1 MTAAARTATKK
12 RGLGR
17 GLDALLQAA
26 ADPSS
31 AEVRRLPVEALTPN
45 ENQPR
50 RDFDEASLAELSA
63 SIKSQGLVQP
73 IVVTPRPGGQYLIV
87 AGERRWRASKL
98 AGLESVPVVELAVSD
113 DRHLLELAL
122 VENLQRED
130 LNPIEEAQAYR
141 SLSDDFGLSQG
152 QLAERVGKARST
164 VANSLRLLNLP
175 EAVLTHLRNGELTA
189 GQARPLLGLDSA
201 SAQIAMARRAVAEG
215 WTARELERR
224 SSKPETERSK
234 PTQPPRD
241 VHDAAA
247 EEAMT
252 RRLQTKVV
260 LRRRSGGKGEIRIHF
275 HSEEE
280 LMRLYDLLMAR
291 ESS

>member
-1 MTAAARTATKK
+1 MTAVRAAAKK

-17 GLDALLQAA
+17 GLDALLQGPTDSA
-26 ADPSS
+26 SS
-31 AEVRRLPVEALTPN
+31 EVRRLPVEALTPN

-50 RDFDEASLAELSA
+50 RDFDEDSLAELSA
-63 SIKSQGLVQP
+63 SIRSQGLVQP
-73 IVVTPRPGGQYLIV
+73 IVVNRRPGGQYLIV

-98 AGLESVPVVELAVSD
+98 AGLEFVPVVELSVSD

-130 LNPIEEAQAYR
+130 LNPVEEALAYR
-141 SLSDDFGLSQG
+141 TLSDDFGLSQS
-152 QLAERVGKARST
+152 QLSDRVGKARST
-164 VANSLRLLNLP
+164 VANALRLLNLP
-175 EAVLTHLRNGELTA
+175 EAVLDHLRRGELTA
-189 GQARPLLGLDSA
+189 GQARPLLALEGA
-201 SAQIAMARRAVAEG
+201 SAQVAMARRAVAEG

-224 SSKPETERSK
+224 TSEPEADRPKPS
-234 PTQPPRD
+234 QVPRD
-241 VHDAAA
+241 VHDTAA

-252 RRLQTKVV
+252 RRLQTRVA
-260 LRRRSGGKGEIRIHF
+260 LRRRTQGRGEIRIHF

-291 ESS
+291 DPA

>member
-1 MTAAARTATKK
+1 MTAVTRATTRK

-17 GLDALLQAA
+17 GLDALLQSPKESAS
-26 ADPSS
+26 AD
-31 AEVRRLPVEALTPN
+31 VRRLPIEALTPN

-50 RDFDEASLAELSA
+50 RDFDQESLIELSA

-73 IVVTPRPGGQYLIV
+73 IVVTPRPGGRYLIV

-130 LNPIEEAQAYR
+130 LNPVEEALAYR
-141 SLSDDFGLSQG
+141 SLSDDFGLTQSQ
-152 QLAERVGKARST
+152 LSERVGKARST
-164 VANSLRLLNLP
+164 VANALRLLNLP
-175 EAVLTHLRNGELTA
+175 EVVLDHLRRGELTA
-189 GQARPLLGLDSA
+189 GQARPLLGLESA
-201 SAQIAMARRAVAEG
+201 SAQTAMARRAVAEG

-224 SSKPETERSK
+224 SSDPGPARAKQ
-234 PTQPPRD
+234 PTPTRD
-241 VHDAAA
+241 VHDSAA

-252 RRLQTKVV
+252 RRLQTKVA
-260 LRRRSGGKGEIRIHF
+260 LRRRSQGRGEIRIHF

-280 LMRLYDLLMAR
+280 LMRLYELLMAR
-291 ESS
+291 DSE